1 MFYVYILHS
10 QKDGKLYIGYTDD
23 LRKRIGKHQKGFVA
37 ATKHRRPLE
46 LIYYEAYKEESDAEQ
61 REKYLKGGNGRSL
74 LKIQLKDTFN
84 KIGYKFV

>member
-1 MFYVYILHS
+1 M
-10 QKDGKLYIGYTDD
+10 
-23 LRKRIGKHQKGFVA
+23 A